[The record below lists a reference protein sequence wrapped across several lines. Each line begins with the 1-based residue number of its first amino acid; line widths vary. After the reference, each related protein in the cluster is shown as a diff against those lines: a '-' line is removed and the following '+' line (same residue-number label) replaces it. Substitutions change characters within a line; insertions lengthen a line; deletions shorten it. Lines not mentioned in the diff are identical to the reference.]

1 MHEVLDPLSKF
12 SRMENVLRAGQK
24 GVELMSLMVMIIVVG
39 WAVGF
44 AMIGC
49 YALKESGKLEEIRER
64 VASWR
69 KTSGLPDAGI
79 SVEEVESVEERV
91 G

>member
-1 MHEVLDPLSKF
+1 
-12 SRMENVLRAGQK
+12 MENVLRAGQK
-24 GVELMSLMVMIIVVG
+24 GVELMSLMVMIIVVC

-49 YALKESGKLEEIRER
+49 CALKESGKLEEIRER